1 MSENKDFHNR
11 GGLLAMLGSIAFV
24 SVFFICIVFIQ
35 GGVDLGENVS
45 TPAPADAP
53 KYDLASEKEPWVAND
68 QIVAAGKKLYQMNCA
83 SCHGLNG
90 DLVGGIPN
98 ARNLIEGQW
107 TQGEGLVAH
116 YKVLQNGI
124 AGSSMVSFKAQ
135 LKSHE
140 RWAVVNFIDS
150 ITKNKSKDAP
160 ADIAAFAEKA
170 D

>member
-11 GGLLAMLGSIAFV
+11 GGLLALLASIAFCC
-24 SVFFICIVFIQ
+24 VFFVYIVFVQ

-53 KYDLASEKEPWVAND
+53 KYDLASEKEPWVANE

-83 SCHGLNG
+83 SCHGANG
-90 DLVGGIPN
+90 DLVGGIPT
-98 ARNLIEGQW
+98 ARNLVEGQW
-107 TQGEGLVAH
+107 KAGNGSIAH

-124 AGSSMVSFKAQ
+124 AGSAMVSFKAQ
-135 LKSHE
+135 LKPYE
-140 RWAVVNFIDS
+140 RWALVQFIDS
-150 ITKNKSKDAP
+150 ITKNKSLDKAEN
-160 ADIAAFAEKA
+160 IAAFAATA